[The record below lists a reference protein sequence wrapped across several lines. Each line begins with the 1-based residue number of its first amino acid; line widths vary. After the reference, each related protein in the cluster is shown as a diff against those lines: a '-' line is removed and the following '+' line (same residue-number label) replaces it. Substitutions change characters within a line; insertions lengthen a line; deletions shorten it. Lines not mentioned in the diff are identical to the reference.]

1 MKKRTLDELM
11 SYAKDLEKQKID
23 YRHKI
28 TIDDF
33 LNAPEVEAIL
43 LRLKNNDDS
52 YYLRPDILRKTFDK
66 EFVVKHFNEFK
77 NEKFKNALKEAW
89 NI

>member
-1 MKKRTLDELM
+1 M
-11 SYAKDLEKQKID
+11 SYAKELEKQKID
-23 YRHKI
+23 CRNKI

-33 LNAPEVEAIL
+33 LNTPEVEAML

-52 YYLRPDILRKTFDK
+52 YYLRPDVLRKMLDK

>member
-11 SYAKDLEKQKID
+11 SYAKELEKQKID
-23 YRHKI
+23 CRHKI

-33 LNAPEVEAIL
+33 LNTPEVEAIL

-52 YYLRPDILRKTFDK
+52 YYLRPDVLRKTFDK